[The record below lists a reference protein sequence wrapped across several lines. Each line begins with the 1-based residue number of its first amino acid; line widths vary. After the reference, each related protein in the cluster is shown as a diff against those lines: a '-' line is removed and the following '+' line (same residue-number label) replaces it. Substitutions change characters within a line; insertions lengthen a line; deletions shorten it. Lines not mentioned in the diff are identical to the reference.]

1 MVGIGFRPQLKGEL
15 FLYPESVDF
24 LEITADHYFTKNKE
38 KREELALLR
47 NHFTLI
53 PHGLNT
59 SFGSAEGID
68 QKYIDKMAEIIAFVN
83 PPYWS
88 EHLCFTKAGG
98 IELGH
103 LAAVPFTN
111 EMVDVFCKNI
121 ETVRKTIKTPLIL
134 ENITYNFVVPSSEMS
149 EAAFISKVVNQANIG
164 LLLDITNLFINAK
177 NHHFDYQQFL
187 KEIPAEKVVQFHF
200 VGAYQKNGIWY
211 DGHAH
216 EVNDEIW
223 EVLEYATKNTAVK
236 TMILERDENIPHL
249 QELSKEIEKA
259 RNILKA
265 KNNSLP
271 LFNTF

>member
-1 MVGIGFRPQLKGEL
+1 MVGIGFRPQFKAEL
-15 FLYPESVDF
+15 FLYAEEVDF
-24 LEITADHYFTKNKE
+24 LEITADHFFTKSKE
-38 KREELALLR
+38 KRDELMTLK

-59 SFGSAEGID
+59 SLGSAEGID
-68 QKYIDKMAEIIAFVN
+68 EKYVEKIAEIIDLVN

-111 EMVDVFCKNI
+111 QMVDVFCKNI
-121 ETVRKTIKTPLIL
+121 ETIRKTIKIPLIL

-149 EAAFISKVVNQANIG
+149 ETAFITKVVKDAQIG

-177 NHHFDYQQFL
+177 NHHFDYKQFL
-187 KEIPAEKVVQFHF
+187 KEIPTDKIVQFHF
-200 VGAYQKNGIWY
+200 VGAFQKNGIWY

-216 EVNDEIW
+216 AVNDEIW
-223 EVLEYATKNTAVK
+223 EVLDYATAHTDVK
-236 TMILERDENIPHL
+236 TMILERDEAIPNFK
-249 QELSKEIEKA
+249 ELTNELKIA
-259 RNILKA
+259 RDIFK
-265 KNNSLP
+265 KYK
-271 LFNTF
+271 T

>member
-1 MVGIGFRPQLKGEL
+1 MIGIGFRPQFRGEL

-38 KREELALLR
+38 KREELALLK

-68 QKYIDKMAEIIAFVN
+68 QKYVDKMAEIIEFVN

-111 EMVDVFCKNI
+111 KMVDVFCKNI

-149 EAAFISKVVNQANIG
+149 ETAFITKVVNGADIG

-177 NHHFDYQQFL
+177 NHHFDYKQFL
-187 KEIPAEKVVQFHF
+187 KEIPTEKVVQFHF
-200 VGAYQKNGIWY
+200 VGAYQKDNIWY
-211 DGHAH
+211 DAHAH
-216 EVNDEIW
+216 KVNDEIW
-223 EVLEYATKNTAVK
+223 EVLEYATQHTSVKN
-236 TMILERDENIPHL
+236 MILERDEQIPDFK
-249 QELSKEIEKA
+249 ELSEELAKA
-259 RNILKA
+259 REILRNRNQK
-265 KNNSLP
+265 
-271 LFNTF
+271 

>member
-1 MVGIGFRPQLKGEL
+1 MVGIGFRPNFKSEL

-24 LEITADHYFTKNKE
+24 LEITADHYFTKNQE
-38 KREELALLR
+38 KKEELNLLN

-68 QKYIDKMAEIIAFVN
+68 EKYVEKMAAVIEIVN

-134 ENITYNFVVPSSEMS
+134 ENITYNFIVPSSEMS
-149 EAAFISKVVNQANIG
+149 ETAFITKVVNNAQIG

-177 NHHFDYQQFL
+177 NHIFDYKQFL
-187 KEIPAEKVVQFHF
+187 KEIPTDKVVQFHF
-200 VGAYQKNGIWY
+200 VGAYQKNGVWY
-211 DGHAH
+211 DEHAH
-216 EVNDEIW
+216 AIHPEIW
-223 EVLEYATKNTAVK
+223 EIMEYATQYTHVQG
-236 TMILERDENIPHL
+236 MVLERDEAIPNFKEL
-249 QELSKEIEKA
+249 KQELETA
-259 RNILKA
+259 RTIFKNIRGNK
-265 KNNSLP
+265 
-271 LFNTF
+271 